1 MWLHTAASN
10 AAHFTDSL
18 AGDIAFR
25 AVDGSAKLLL
35 GCGSDGTAALVVG
48 RSNVAV
54 SGRLAAGGGLL
65 FGSGDARYELAVSGG
80 RPVLNSV
87 APSGAATSA
96 FLDFGA
102 LAEAAPLVP
111 ATAVRVVSAGAAQID
126 FSWAVRAG
134 LTGVRVRFQAGDA
147 RIEYVAGSVSGTASV
162 AAMPGTGYEVY
173 AFAEDAGISSGWVR
187 QVAVART
194 PGQAAQNANAPAV
207 GAGTVVSAVALSPGT
222 ARIEWVGV
230 EPPVGSTAV
239 LRTLRFVFSNGD
251 DRLVL
256 NAPLTRDGTAVVTG
270 LTHDARHLIYAYA
283 DDDAAPPNRS
293 ALVLQTV
300 YVTTPALDSTPPS
313 VGAATVYAAGA
324 TSPSSAAFRWRG
336 VTDAGAGLAR
346 VRFAFMEAVDA
357 ASCNPG
363 TVPRTVSLFPPSPL
377 GPTGA
382 QTLAGLPYGNGPYQ
396 ITGSRARTNET
407 FNDNTRGWT
416 LEAGTTTISGGKLN
430 VTAGG
435 NFLALA
441 GGLTN
446 GETYTY
452 SIDYV
457 RMSAN
462 AGRLGLGSVSGL
474 SSTNIHELSTSGTLT
489 GTFTASATTF
499 YLEARD
505 NHFWGTID
513 NIVLTANA
521 GATVGVLSGADDSA
535 DGWVAVPNAYSEDA
549 AWSITLLL
557 PSAVDVSA
565 YVLRGL
571 YGADAGS
578 SPDTFSLDLYDS
590 HEEAVPFASDGR
602 VSAVSAA
609 QWAAAPLAGLRFD
622 LPGVAKGVRKAVLR
636 VSRQCSDAA
645 ESVGLSRFKLLGV
658 GSLTYGTGYD
668 TAPAGS
674 GDGAVGGLPSG
685 ARLTLWA
692 YADDDAT
699 PRNDS
704 GWVRQTVAVD
714 TPALKPYAP
723 SVTPATVGSA
733 TPVSD
738 SEVQF
743 TWSGV
748 EAVTGRE
755 LQALRFRFSTDTSE
769 TFTFVAEPPD
779 ESGTARLLLAPNREY
794 SVSAYAEDDR
804 GDGSGWILQNV
815 RYGVQIWAPAGASI
829 DIDSGS
835 YVIASA
841 VVRPGGDSRV
851 SVLLDAGLSATT
863 SAASGEAY
871 LMLYDADDAA
881 AGVPPGASAALRAL
895 QGGASNVRGPLV

>member
-1 MWLHTAASN
+1 MTVGHGMWLHTAGSN

-25 AVDGSAKLLL
+25 AVDGSARLLL
-35 GCGSDGTAALVVG
+35 GCGSDGPAALVVG

-54 SGRLAAGGGLL
+54 SGRLAAGRGLL
-65 FGSGDARYELAVSGG
+65 FGSGDARYELAVSDG

-111 ATAVRVVSAGAAQID
+111 VTAVRVVSTATAQID

-147 RIEYVAGSVSGTASV
+147 RIEYAAGTVSGTASV
-162 AAMPGTGYEVY
+162 AAMPGTSYEVY

-194 PGQAAQNANAPAV
+194 PGQAALNTNAPAV
-207 GAGTVVSAVALSPGT
+207 GAGTVVSAVAVNPTS

-239 LRTLRFVFSNGD
+239 LRTLRFVFSNGE

-256 NAPLTRDGTAVVTG
+256 NAPPTRDGTAVVTG
-270 LTHDARHLIYAYA
+270 LAHDARHLIYVYA
-283 DDDAAPPNRS
+283 DDDAAPPNKS

-336 VTDAGAGLAR
+336 VADTGAGLAR

-357 ASCNPG
+357 ACSNPG
-363 TVPRTVSLFPPSPL
+363 TAPRTVSRFPPSAL
-377 GPTGA
+377 GSTGA

-396 ITGSRARTNET
+396 LTTSRVPS
-407 FNDNTRGWT
+407 
-416 LEAGTTTISGGKLN
+416 LP
-430 VTAGG
+430 
-435 NFLALA
+435 
-441 GGLTN
+441 
-446 GETYTY
+446 
-452 SIDYV
+452 
-457 RMSAN
+457 
-462 AGRLGLGSVSGL
+462 
-474 SSTNIHELSTSGTLT
+474 
-489 GTFTASATTF
+489 
-499 YLEARD
+499 
-505 NHFWGTID
+505 
-513 NIVLTANA
+513 A

-535 DGWVAVPNAYSEDA
+535 DGWVAVSNAYSADA

-557 PSAVDVSA
+557 PSATDVSA
-565 YVLRGL
+565 YALRGL

-578 SPDTFSLDLYDS
+578 SPGSFSLDLFSSYEDV
-590 HEEAVPFASDGR
+590 VPFASDGH

-622 LPGVAKGVRKAVLR
+622 LPSVASGVRKAVLR
-636 VSRQCSDAA
+636 VSRQCSAA
-645 ESVGLSRFKLLGV
+645 AASVGLSRFKLLGV
-658 GSLTYGTGYD
+658 GSLTYGFGYD
-668 TAPAGS
+668 TALSGS
-674 GDGAVGGLPSG
+674 GDGAVEGLPSG
-685 ARLTLWA
+685 ARLALWA

-704 GWVRQTVAVD
+704 GWVRQALAVD
-714 TPALKPYAP
+714 TPALNLYAP
-723 SVTPATVGSA
+723 SVTPDTVDSA

-748 EAVTGRE
+748 EAVTGRS
-755 LQALRFRFSTDTSE
+755 LQALRFRFSTDSSE
-769 TFTFVAEPPD
+769 TFTFVAQPPVA
-779 ESGTARLLLAPNREY
+779 SGTARLLLEPNREY
-794 SVSAYAEDDR
+794 SVSAYAEDDH
-804 GDGSGWILQNV
+804 GDGSGWILQTV
-815 RYGVQIWAPAGASI
+815 RYGVQIWAPAGAPI

-841 VVRPGGDSRV
+841 VVPPGGDSHV

-881 AGVPPGASAALRAL
+881 AGGPPSASAALRAL
-895 QGGASNVRGPLV
+895 QAGASNVRGELV